1 MKEMKYREAINYGIV
16 KERDEET
23 QQAFAQAIGAKRSYS
38 WYGGGF
44 TLTPMQF
51 AILDTMFD
59 EPTKTFTAEQMVCD
73 HTRRAYVIQ
82 AQGKFVTELN
92 RLQAS
97 CGHDEQDAYRIQHWE
112 FKMNDEGRW
121 EKHTV
126 LDSIVSKEEFDYDT
140 LRERNRQA
148 FDQLRTDVRNLT
160 GQRYDAYRYDYD
172 HDYTDNRHILPSSA
186 YGMGDYGIYKGEC
199 AWEHERN
206 PNNDTYCLHHNGERH
221 AHYIK
226 IQEQYL
232 EDMTEEQ
239 VVSLCTDDSN
249 VLALIKKEI
258 PKMKTEARRWLESVR
273 RGVYSSNINRRL
285 QRRLIAIQ
293 EEKICK
299 DLSGTEKNGWEFKG
313 RQWHGEVSVV
323 AIYYNNYGRT
333 DEHNRY
339 NDPIKINSNMIQFND
354 VATAQ
359 VICDA
364 LNSQHRIDSSYID
377 GLPNSF
383 YYPHEYKR
391 TVYLE
396 RSETSLVDAYT
407 PQQYFDACIEGTIN
421 SQGMRSICT
430 HKRSDEE

>member
-1 MKEMKYREAINYGIV
+1 MKEMTYKDAIHYGIV
-16 KERDEET
+16 KDRDEET
-23 QQAFAQAIGAKRSYS
+23 QRAFAQAIGTKANYR
-38 WYGGGF
+38 WHGGNF

-59 EPTKTFTAEQMVCD
+59 EPTETFTAQQMVCD
-73 HTRRAYVIQ
+73 HTRRAYVLQ
-82 AQGKFVTELN
+82 EQGEIVTEPN

-97 CGHDEQDAYRIQHWE
+97 CGHDEQDAYRVQHWE

-121 EKHTV
+121 EQRTV
-126 LDSIVSKEEFDYDT
+126 LDSIASKGEFDYDT
-140 LRERNRQA
+140 LQERNRQA
-148 FDQLRTDVRNLT
+148 FDQLRTDVLNIT
-160 GQRYDAYRYDYD
+160 EQRYDAYRYDYD

-186 YGMGDYGIYKGEC
+186 YRMGDYDAYKGEC
-199 AWEHERN
+199 AWENKRN
-206 PNNDTYCLHHNGERH
+206 PNNNTYCLHHGGEQH

-258 PKMKTEARRWLESVR
+258 PKMKTEARDWLESER
-273 RGVYSSNINRRL
+273 RGVYSSNINWVV
-285 QRRLIAIQ
+285 QRRLEEIQ

-299 DLSGTEKNGWEFKG
+299 DLSGTQRNGWEFKG
-313 RQWHGEVSVV
+313 SKWHGQASVV
-323 AIYYNNYGRT
+323 VIYYNNHGRT

-364 LNSQHRIDSSYID
+364 LNSQHRIDWNYID

-383 YYPHEYKR
+383 YYPHEYNR
-391 TVYLE
+391 SVYLE

-407 PQQYFDACIEGTIN
+407 PQQYFDACIEGTAQT
-421 SQGMRSICT
+421 QGTHRICT